1 MPWGG
6 HVLDRWQGGA
16 RGRAPLSFAEGR
28 ATESRGGDGP
38 GGVAQPDRITAGS
51 GAMSTF
57 QRCSCGCRG
66 ARARPA
72 ENGWA
77 LVRAAPRW
85 RGPPWG
91 FIKDKSPLHRDLG
104 VRDSGDGWI
113 SGLALRRRTSR
124 AGRGSYLWQAR
135 TTSNAARRRGLFVR
149 SGSCN
154 CPGKTALS
162 CFRIKA
168 CAGRGRW
175 RVLSGT
181 GRFAHGRV
189 DVLKA
194 APTQQEMGDFWR
206 GAPWRYRSSSARD

>member
-1 MPWGG
+1 MPLCRLRSGARPNRGAVMDWAAWRRPIGSQPDPGRCPHSRGVRADVEVPGLDPQKMGG
-6 HVLDRWQGGA
+6 RLCGRLRGGA
-16 RGRAPLSFAEGR
+16 ALRGDLSRIRAPLR
-28 ATESRGGDGP
+28 
-38 GGVAQPDRITAGS
+38 
-51 GAMSTF
+51 
-57 QRCSCGCRG
+57 
-66 ARARPA
+66 
-72 ENGWA
+72 
-77 LVRAAPRW
+77 
-85 RGPPWG
+85 
-91 FIKDKSPLHRDLG
+91 RDLG
-104 VRDSGDGWI
+104 VRDTGDGWI

-181 GRFAHGRV
+181 GRFAHCRV

>member
-1 MPWGG
+1 MP
-6 HVLDRWQGGA
+6 LCRLRSGA
-16 RGRAPLSFAEGR
+16 RPNRGAVMDWAAWRRPIGSQPDPGRCPH
-28 ATESRGGDGP
+28 SRG
-38 GGVAQPDRITAGS
+38 V
-51 GAMSTF
+51 
-57 QRCSCGCRG
+57 CGCRG

-91 FIKDKSPLHRDLG
+91 FIKDKSPLRRDLG
-104 VRDSGDGWI
+104 VRDTGDGWI

-135 TTSNAARRRGLFVR
+135 TTSNAARRRGLLVR